1 MPILEGGGRQRETA
15 PDDKDGGPS
24 NYEATSPF
32 RPAIRGRWLLQED
45 SSMRKLLNSVSLL
58 AVLTLAP
65 VGLASANE
73 KLEQLSQSEDN
84 WVMPGK
90 NYHSNNYS
98 TLTQINA
105 ENVKRLKPAW
115 TFSTGV
121 LNGHEGAP
129 LVVDGKM
136 YIHTSFPNNT
146 FALDLDDPTRILWQD
161 KPKQN
166 AAARAVACCD
176 LVNRGLA
183 YWPGDPSTPPLILK
197 TLLDGHIEALNAKT
211 GELVW
216 KVENSDYKVGS
227 TLTIAPYVVKDKVL
241 VGSSGA
247 ELGVRGYVTAYD
259 VHTGEQK
266 WRAYATGPDEDVM
279 LAKDFNSKNPHYG
292 QKGLGTST
300 WEGDAWKI
308 GGGTN
313 WGWYAYDPG
322 TNLFYYG
329 SGNPAPWNETM
340 RPGDNKWTMTIFGR
354 DIDTGEAKFGYQKTP
369 HDEWDFAGVNFM
381 LLTEQKDK
389 DGKERKLLTHP
400 DRNGIVYTLDRTNGD
415 LISADKIDDTVN
427 VFKTVDLKSGL
438 PVRDPEYGTRMDHLG
453 KDICPSAMGYHNQGH
468 DSYDPTKQLF
478 FLGVNHICMDWEP
491 FMLPYRAG
499 QFFVGATLN
508 MYPGP
513 KGDRQKGEGL
523 GQIKAYNSITGKF
536 KWEKPERFAVW
547 GGTTAT
553 AGNVVFYGTL
563 DGFIKARN
571 SDTGDLL
578 WKFKLPS
585 GVLGYPIV
593 YNHKGTEYVA
603 ILYGVGGWP
612 GVGLVFD
619 LQDPTAGLG
628 AVGAFKQLANYT
640 QMGGGVMVFSLDGKG
655 PYDDLSVGEYKAN

>member
-1 MPILEGGGRQRETA
+1 MTR
-15 PDDKDGGPS
+15 
-24 NYEATSPF
+24 
-32 RPAIRGRWLLQED
+32 LLQHVSFAALMTTATIFGSTMAMAND
-45 SSMRKLLNSVSLL
+45 KLD
-58 AVLTLAP
+58 
-65 VGLASANE
+65 
-73 KLEQLSQSEDN
+73 QLSQSDEN
-84 WVMPGK
+84 WIMPGK
-90 NYHSNNYS
+90 DYHSDNYS
-98 TLTQINA
+98 KLTQINTD
-105 ENVKRLKPAW
+105 NVKDLKASW

-136 YIHTSFPNNT
+136 FVHTSFPNIT

-161 KPKQN
+161 HPKQN
-166 AAARAVACCD
+166 PAARSVACCD

-183 YWPGDPSTPPLILK
+183 YWPGDEKTPPLILK

-216 KVENSDYKVGS
+216 KMENSDIKVGS

-259 VHTGEQK
+259 VHDGAQA
-266 WRAYATGPDEDVM
+266 WRAYATGPDRDLL
-279 LAKDFNSKNPHYG
+279 LASDFNINNPQYG
-292 QKGLGTST
+292 QKNLGTET

-313 WGWYAYDPG
+313 WGWYAFDPK
-322 TNLFYYG
+322 TNLVYFG
-329 SGNPAPWNETM
+329 TGNPSPWNETM
-340 RPGDNKWTMTIFGR
+340 RPGDNKWTMTIFAR
-354 DIDTGEAKFGYQKTP
+354 DVDTGLAKFGYQKTP
-369 HDEWDFAGVNFM
+369 HDEWDYAGVNVMM
-381 LLTEQKDK
+381 LSEQKDK
-389 DGKERKLLTHP
+389 DGQMRSLLTHP
-400 DRNGIVYTLDRTNGD
+400 DRNGIVYTLDRTNGA
-415 LISADKIDDTVN
+415 LVSAHKIDDTVN
-427 VFKTVDLKSGL
+427 EFKSVDLKTGQ
-438 PVRDPEYGTRMDHLG
+438 PIRDPEYGTRMDHQA
-453 KDICPSAMGYHNQGH
+453 KDVCPSAMGYHNQGH

-478 FLGVNHICMDWEP
+478 FMGINHICMDWEP

-508 MYPGP
+508 MFPGP
-513 KGDRQKGEGL
+513 KGDRQNYEGL

-536 KWEKPERFAVW
+536 KWEKMERFAVW
-547 GGTTAT
+547 GGTLAT
-553 AGNVVFYGTL
+553 AGNLVFYGTL

-585 GVLGYPIV
+585 GAIGYPIT
-593 YNHKGTEYVA
+593 YTRKGTQYVA
-603 ILYGVGGWP
+603 IYYGVGGWP

-628 AVGAFKQLANYT
+628 AVGAFKKLANYT
-640 QMGGGVMVFSLDGKG
+640 QMGGGVMVFSLNGKS
-655 PYDDLSVGEYKAN
+655 PYDDPNVGEYQSTSVQ